1 MQSKATAKNAFFI
14 GLLCSV
20 IYLAVYI
27 ARNVL
32 SAVSPQ
38 MLSDNIFSENV
49 IGTLSSVFFF
59 AYAIGQLI
67 NGLIGDF
74 VKSKYML
81 VFGLLIAGVSSIV
94 IPRFYQNI
102 LSAYFVY
109 GIMGFALSMIYG
121 PMTKAIAENTT
132 QNHAVKCNLALNFA
146 SYFGTPLAGVLAV
159 YFMWDTTFKSS
170 GCILIVISMLCFI
183 AFTYFERKNIIVY
196 NQYDSKDKSNKKSS
210 SFVAAVKVL
219 RGKEIVKFTFVS
231 ILTGVIRTTVLF
243 WLPTYLL
250 QYLEFSEKQS
260 TSIFTV
266 TSLLISLGSF
276 AAVYVYKMLKNSIN
290 KTLLFSFAFSAVLF
304 LFTYIIK
311 VPAANITLLLL
322 AIIASNCA
330 ATMMW
335 SFYCPSLADTGLV
348 SSATGYLD
356 FVSYMSAAIA
366 SKLFA
371 DAATSIGWGGLILV
385 WMGLMILGIVVS
397 LPYKKRCEV

>member
-1 MQSKATAKNAFFI
+1 MNNKSATKNAFFI
-14 GLLCSV
+14 GLICSV

-38 MLSDNIFSENV
+38 LLSDNIFTENI

-81 VFGLLIAGVSSIV
+81 TLGLLVSGAASV
-94 IPRFYQNI
+94 IIPKFQAQHI
-102 LSAYFVY
+102 TVYFLY

-121 PMTKAIAENTT
+121 PMTKSVAENTEPR
-132 QNHAVKCNLALNFA
+132 HAVKCNLSLNFA
-146 SYFGTPLAGVLAV
+146 AYFGTPLAGILAV
-159 YFMWDTTFKSS
+159 VFTWNNAFVSS
-170 GCILIVISMLCFI
+170 GYILIFMAILCF
-183 AFTYFERKNIIVY
+183 ACFTYFERKKIITY
-196 NQYDSKDKSNKKSS
+196 NQYSGENSDKHKNS
-210 SFVAAVKVL
+210 SFLKSIKVL
-219 RGKEIVKFTFVS
+219 VGKEIIKFTLVS
-231 ILTGVIRTTVLF
+231 VLTGVIRTTVLF

-250 QYLEFSEKQS
+250 QYLNFSEKQS

-276 AAVYVYKMLKNSIN
+276 AAVYVYKLLKNSIGR
-290 KTLLFSFAFSAVLF
+290 TLLFSFALSAILF
-304 LFTYIIK
+304 LLTFIIK
-311 VPAANITLLLL
+311 YPVINISLLLL
-322 AIIASNCA
+322 AIMASNCA

-335 SFYCPSLADTGLV
+335 SYYCPGLADTGLV

-356 FVSYMSAAIA
+356 FISYMSAAIA

-371 DAATSIGWGGLILV
+371 NAVSGIGWSGLILV
-385 WMGLMILGIVVS
+385 WMALMILGIVIS
-397 LPYKKRCEV
+397 LPYKKRCET